1 MNNPPDPTGTG
12 WTQWKSIADAIDRS
26 HACNGG
32 MVVLVTN
39 DGEDF
44 IAMSAELAGICED
57 QTQINENVY
66 EYKHAGMFDDD
77 PSPGWAIQLTLV

>member
-12 WTQWKSIADAIDRS
+12 WTQRKSIADAINRS

-44 IAMSAELAGICED
+44 VALSAKLGHFMTDVVIAQAEMYTWA
-57 QTQINENVY
+57 
-66 EYKHAGMFDDD
+66 HA
-77 PSPGWAIQLTLV
+77 LTILQSCRGQSVE